1 MTIPH
6 LENMNMNIT
15 LWECYYTQEERIEGG
30 SASVQYRLLSPNYL
44 TGRPDNPQPH
54 LIKLETNQNPA
65 LPDMVALPLAVGGKE
80 IRFRFRDR
88 PEYET
93 EAFPTS
99 NTWVVQTEINLV
111 RGTPQEIL
119 DDLSAIWQAP
129 GLATDYLPKP
139 ISAKSVGEWLETLED
154 DDRHAPA
161 RWIAANQIVQ
171 VINLDTETAAKAIQ
185 QIAHNSPS
193 CAAILVH
200 AIPINT

>member
-1 MTIPH
+1 
-6 LENMNMNIT
+6 MNIT
-15 LWECYYTQEERIEGG
+15 LWECYYTQEEPVEGG

-65 LPDMVALPLAVGGKE
+65 LPDMVALPMAVGGKE
-80 IRFRFRDR
+80 IHYHFHDR

-93 EAFPTS
+93 ETFLIS
-99 NTWVVQTEINLV
+99 DTWVVQTEIDV
-111 RGTPQEIL
+111 IRGTPQEIL
-119 DDLSAIWQAP
+119 DDISAIWQAR

-139 ISAKSVGEWLETLED
+139 LSAKSIGEWLEILED

-161 RWIAANQIVQ
+161 RWIAATQIVQ
-171 VINLDTETAAKAIQ
+171 VIDHDTETAAKAIQ